1 MQFIKA
7 MDLQEVY
14 ANTYAAKIQALVK
27 TPRRKKNPSVYKTY
41 HMHSIPNRFKQ

>member
-14 ANTYAAKIQALVK
+14 VNTYAAKIQALVR
-27 TPRRKKNPSVYKTY
+27 TLRRKKNLSVYKTY
-41 HMHSIPNRFKQ
+41 QVHSLPNRSKQ